1 MRFYAGNYDLD
12 SVGCGGCVT
21 PRGWQAIHNPAST
34 EMKLK
39 LFHMPNVGTGSLSG
53 RKISLEDSDSISIG
67 ETLREIADMDAFRAA
82 LNTAREAMAVALPWN
97 RSVSAIAGFMLNSNF
112 CSVDLLHNN
121 KRAAVLTEF
130 VDYIFQRNALAWENK
145 QPFLSTDDLAH
156 TWAAWKAKRSAI
168 FVTSEKSGQKKED
181 KKPKARDDI
190 CRKYNSQAGCQH
202 AAADCKTF
210 FGLKL
215 RHVCNFNMPG
225 GKKCEK
231 DHPRP
236 EHK

>member
-1 MRFYAGNYDLD
+1 
-12 SVGCGGCVT
+12 
-21 PRGWQAIHNPAST
+21 
-34 EMKLK
+34 
-39 LFHMPNVGTGSLSG
+39 MPNVGTGSLSG

-67 ETLREIADMDAFRAA
+67 ESLREIADMDAFRAA

-112 CSVDLLHNN
+112 CSSDLLHNN

-168 FVTSEKSGQKKED
+168 FITSEKSGQKKEE
-181 KKPKARDDI
+181 KKSKVRDDI